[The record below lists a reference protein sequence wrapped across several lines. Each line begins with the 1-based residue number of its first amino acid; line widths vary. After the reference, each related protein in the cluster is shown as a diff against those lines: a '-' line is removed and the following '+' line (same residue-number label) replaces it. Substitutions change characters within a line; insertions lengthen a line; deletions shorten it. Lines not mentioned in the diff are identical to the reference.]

1 MSGSLEHRPALDK
14 LLDQI
19 PPATLVVWR
28 LDRLG
33 RSSSR
38 SAPMPASL
46 RLAPVVAPAG
56 VHRGCPLTKSERR
69 AGCPSSRT

>member
-1 MSGSLEHRPALDK
+1 
-14 LLDQI
+14 
-19 PPATLVVWR
+19 
-28 LDRLG
+28 
-33 RSSSR
+33 
-38 SAPMPASL
+38 MPASL